1 MKKISFGILICLC
14 LLCGI
19 MPVTALA
26 DAGVDTHADHPVC
39 GATCTHIESHTTAT
53 TWVVWDGTNTE
64 LSNSCYQISSDTEII
79 NVNDTISISGEVNLC
94 LNGHTL
100 AAKNIVVGEDA
111 ILTLCDCSA
120 GQTGKLILSP
130 ELSEGSITGI
140 MVSADGKYTQYGGA
154 VS

>member
-26 DAGVDTHADHPVC
+26 DAGVDTHVDHPAC
-39 GATCTHIESHTTAT
+39 GSDCVHTESHAAAAP
-53 TWVVWDGTNTE
+53 WIVLNGTNTG
-64 LSNSCYQISSDTEII
+64 LSNSCYHISSDTDII
-79 NVNDTISISGEVNLC
+79 DTISISGEVNLC

-111 ILTLCDCSA
+111 IRKIIV
-120 GQTGKLILSP
+120 G
-130 ELSEGSITGI
+130 
-140 MVSADGKYTQYGGA
+140 
-154 VS
+154 